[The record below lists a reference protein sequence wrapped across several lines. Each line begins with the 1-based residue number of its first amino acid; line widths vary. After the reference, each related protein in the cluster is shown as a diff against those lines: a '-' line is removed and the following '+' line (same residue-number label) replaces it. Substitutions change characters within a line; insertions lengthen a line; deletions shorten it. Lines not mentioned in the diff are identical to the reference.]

1 MNRLLARSARG
12 LLAVPLLAL
21 VMQVAP
27 GSTSPVGELPTAGAV
42 AQARGNFIKVMS
54 AHAVDIGKS
63 RWVSPG
69 AQPSTNRGA
78 VRGAI
83 TTAPSANWSGY
94 VDVETG
100 SQRIQN
106 VSGSW
111 TIPAVSCLPA
121 PYQNQNAFVANW
133 VGIDG
138 FTSSTVEQV
147 GTAAQCFE
155 GIEYYYVWYEM
166 YPGPIVE
173 AGTAACIGGNVDCP
187 EPGDQI
193 SASVSVTPA
202 AGGENLYKI
211 RLTDYTTPAE
221 SFAGTSDCS
230 ACLDSS
236 AEWIVE
242 RPAYNAP
249 FGFQILPLGDFGTTQ
264 FTTADLVSG
273 GALTD
278 ISGFRGGPIY
288 DVPMVDDTD
297 AYYLDCIGQPY
308 PPGTLLTTAQGSSC
322 PITLPSSTSGFQV
335 TWDSSF

>member
-12 LLAVPLLAL
+12 LLAGPLLVL
-21 VMQVAP
+21 VVQFAP
-27 GSTSPVGELPTAGAV
+27 GSTSPIRELPTADSV
-42 AQARGNFIKVMS
+42 AQARANFIKVMS

-69 AQPSTNRGA
+69 AQPSTHRGA
-78 VRGAI
+78 VNGAL

-100 SQRIQN
+100 SQQVQY

-111 TIPAVSCLPA
+111 TMPAVSCLPA
-121 PYQNQNAFVANW
+121 PYQNQNAFVADW

-173 AGTAACIGGNVDCP
+173 AGTTECISDNVDCP
-187 EPGDQI
+187 GPGDQI

-202 AGGENLYKI
+202 AGGENLYKL
-211 RLTDYTTPAE
+211 RLTDYTTPAA
-221 SFAGTSDCS
+221 SFLGTSDCS

-242 RPAYNAP
+242 RPAFNAP

-264 FTTADLVSG
+264 FTAANLVSG
-273 GALTD
+273 GAASD
-278 ISGFRGGPIY
+278 ITGFSGGPIY

-297 AYYLDCIGQPY
+297 SYYLDCVGQPNS
-308 PPGTLLTTAQGSSC
+308 PGTLLTTAQDSC
-322 PITLPSSTSGFQV
+322 PAALPSRATGFEV